1 MNPRKKYFLGEL
13 ILENQKKGLF
23 PDDLISR
30 VRRRF
35 AKFAKT
41 SSLENFPYVIEESNL
56 VHQYYVMVIG
66 C

>member
-41 SSLENFPYVIEESNL
+41 SSLENFSLSN
-56 VHQYYVMVIG
+56 
-66 C
+66 